1 MTDTRPVR
9 AAAGLPEVLDVL
21 VDRGTI
27 TAAQRVAILAEVA
40 RPVAAADI
48 DRGSGP
54 TPRRR
59 LTEILIEVGLY
70 VGSALVLAAG
80 FVLVA
85 QNWDAMG
92 LGTHV
97 AILSLTA
104 LATGGLGF
112 VLGRG
117 SVIGTSRR
125 RLAGVLFAASAAS
138 GAGTVGL
145 LMDDARYTGM
155 VALGLA
161 LVVMVCANVVASS
174 TITELGM
181 FVAAYALAQSTVEA
195 LRPTVGARFEGSE
208 LSGYELGSLGVLV
221 ALGVLWALV
230 VSPRLVHRELAVF
243 VGMFAAF
250 FESLT
255 IVGQAESETVGIAIL
270 AVLAALGFWRFLVE
284 GYWPW
289 LASAIASL
297 TATVFWAAGGA
308 DRPVVAILLA
318 GLVLLGSSGLGLLA
332 SRRRGRRAASASP
345 AS

>member
-1 MTDTRPVR
+1 MTNTPPVT
-9 AAAGLPEVLDVL
+9 AAPGLPEVLDVL

-27 TAAQRVAILAEVA
+27 TRAQREAILAEVT
-40 RPVAAADI
+40 RPAAATGPG
-48 DRGSGP
+48 RGSGP
-54 TPRRR
+54 PPRRR

-92 LGTHV
+92 LGAHV

-112 VLGRG
+112 GLGRG
-117 SVIGTSRR
+117 SLIGTSRR
-125 RLAGVLFAASAAS
+125 RLSGVLFAVSAAS

-145 LMDDARYTGM
+145 LMDDARYTGV
-155 VALGLA
+155 VALGIA
-161 LVVMVCANVVASS
+161 LVVMVGANVVASS

-195 LRPTVGARFEGSE
+195 LRPTGEAQFDGSGP
-208 LSGYELGSLGVLV
+208 SGYELGSLGVLV

-230 VSPRLVHRELAVF
+230 VSHRLVHRELAVF

-255 IVGQAESETVGIAIL
+255 IVAAAESETVGIATL
-270 AVLAALGFWRFLVE
+270 AALAALGFWRFLVE

-332 SRRRGRRAASASP
+332 SRRRSQRATGASP
-345 AS
+345 DS